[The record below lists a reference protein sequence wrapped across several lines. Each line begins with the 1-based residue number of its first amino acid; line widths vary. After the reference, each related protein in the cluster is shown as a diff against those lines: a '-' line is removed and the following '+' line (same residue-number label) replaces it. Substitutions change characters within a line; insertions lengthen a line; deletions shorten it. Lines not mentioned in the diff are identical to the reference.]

1 MHKTKFQISCA
12 KLLKYETP
20 FLATWLQSTIMEYSG
35 LASSSLFFLL
45 FLAAAL
51 SAAAPTEENG
61 RWGPHKKP
69 IKKLINTFGFFSRNL
84 APLFPFWL
92 DCDQCFGSHG
102 EDYCCGI
109 LTHCCQGWTNNNKR
123 QFSVLKNR
131 KKIGVRS
138 KNINLWDNG
147 FLNPRLSL
155 SCSQPEGGQGCTNKT
170 LLKNKKEIPTPSC
183 GVCYISLYL
192 FGIN

>member
-20 FLATWLQSTIMEYSG
+20 FLTTWLQSTIMEYSG
-35 LASSSLFFLL
+35 LASSSLLFLL

-69 IKKLINTFGFFSRNL
+69 LKKLINTFGVFFSRNL

-109 LTHCCQGWTNNNKR
+109 LTHCCQGWTTKKTGNFLFFFK
-123 QFSVLKNR
+123 KR
-131 KKIGVRS
+131 KKIGGRS
-138 KNINLWDNG
+138 KKINLGDNV
-147 FLNPRLSL
+147 FSYPRLSL
-155 SCSQPEGGQGCTNKT
+155 SC
-170 LLKNKKEIPTPSC
+170 
-183 GVCYISLYL
+183 
-192 FGIN
+192 F